1 MKRMYLEP
9 VTEIMECEE
18 LEMIAASGVKSVGG
32 NTDLEYGGASNDDS
46 GDARSRGIWGRWD
59 E

>member
-1 MKRMYLEP
+1 MYLEP

-18 LEMIAASGVKSVGG
+18 LMIAASVKSVESNADGLG
-32 NTDLEYGGASNDDS
+32 FGGASNDDS